1 MCAYGCVHSL
11 LALCK
16 DMSAAI
22 FSTSNYPKCVTSQV
36 SPEDLV
42 LHYNIVYFQWG
53 FAGPVNELLVSS
65 CNSKHSS
72 YMRLYSWLEILVPR
86 IKLLLAV
93 LPRLDNCYIHAM
105 QSCASLLKNTGK
117 KRQWN
122 SEICREVS
130 VQVQWFKKSTERIRK
145 IQIVYLS
152 QREGNT
158 TWADRIEKCV
168 MSKVMLERA
177 EEIEFK

>member
-16 DMSAAI
+16 EMSAAI

-42 LHYNIVYFQWG
+42 LQYNIVYFQWG

-72 YMRLYSWLEILVPR
+72 YTRLYSWLEILVPR

-93 LPRLDNCYIHAM
+93 LPRLGNCYIHAM